1 MQKLTNRKTG
11 RLTGKQSNV
20 LEFIKRSIIEKQHAP
35 TYKEIAE
42 NFGINV
48 NAIQQSV
55 TALIKKGFIER
66 SEGGIARGLRLKDN
80 LPFEMSRVKSGVVVV
95 PLYGNVAAGEPI
107 FADSNIEGYVAV
119 EKPRRASGT
128 LFSVTVRGDSMIDKK
143 ILERDKLI
151 VRKQSSASDGDIV
164 VALLDD
170 EVTVKIFR
178 LNGGKPYLQPAND
191 KYDPIRRPFKILGIV
206 VGLTRDYTAL

>member
-1 MQKLTNRKTG
+1 MQKLTKR
-11 RLTGKQSNV
+11 QQHV
-20 LEFIKRSIIEKQHAP
+20 LEFIKRYIIEKQYSP

-48 NAIQQSV
+48 NAIQQV
-55 TALIKKGFIER
+55 VIALIKKGFLEKV
-66 SEGGIARGLRLKDN
+66 EGIARGLRLKDN
-80 LPFEMSRVKSGVVVV
+80 LPFEMSRIKSAVHVI

-128 LFSVTVRGDSMIDKK
+128 LFSVTVRGDSMVDKK
-143 ILERDKLI
+143 IVEKDKLI
-151 VRKQSSASDGDIV
+151 VRKQQVATDGDIV

-170 EVTVKIFR
+170 EVTVKVFKQ
-178 LNGGKPYLQPAND
+178 NGGKPYLQPANER
-191 KYDPIRRPFKILGIV
+191 YEPIRRPFKILGIV
-206 VGLTRDYTAL
+206 VGLIRDYTIS

>member
-1 MQKLTNRKTG
+1 MQKLTK
-11 RLTGKQSNV
+11 KQSTV
-20 LEFIKRSIIEKQHAP
+20 LEFIKHYIIEQQHAP
-35 TYKEIAE
+35 TYKEIAD

-55 TALIKKGFIER
+55 AALIKKGFVER
-66 SEGGIARGLRLKDN
+66 AESGIARGLRLKDN
-80 LPFEMSRVKSGVVVV
+80 LPAGINRAKSGVIVI

-107 FADSNIEGYVAV
+107 FADSNIVDHVAV

-151 VRKQSSASDGDIV
+151 VRKQANASDGDIV

-170 EVTVKIFR
+170 EVTVKIFKT
-178 LNGGKPYLQPAND
+178 GSGKPYLQPAND

-206 VGLTRDYTAL
+206 VGLTRDYTIT

>member
-1 MQKLTNRKTG
+1 MQKLTK
-11 RLTGKQSNV
+11 KQSNV
-20 LEFIKRSIIEKQHAP
+20 LEFIKRCIIERQHAP

-55 TALIKKGFIER
+55 SALIKKGFIER
-66 SEGGIARGLRLKDN
+66 AEGIARGLRLKDN
-80 LPFEMSRVKSGVVVV
+80 LPAEINRAKSSVIVI
-95 PLYGNVAAGEPI
+95 PLYGSVAAGEPI
-107 FADSNIEGYVAV
+107 FADSNIVDHVAV

-143 ILERDKLI
+143 ILEKDKLI
-151 VRKQSSASDGDIV
+151 VRKQSNASDWDIV

-170 EVTVKIFR
+170 EGTVKIFR
-178 LNGGKPYLQPAND
+178 QNGSKPYLQPAND

-206 VGLTRDYTAL
+206 VGLTRDYTITPHSMTR

>member
-1 MQKLTNRKTG
+1 MQKLTK
-11 RLTGKQSNV
+11 KQRDV
-20 LEFIKRSIIEKQHAP
+20 LEFIKRSIMEKQYSP

-55 TALIKKGFIER
+55 TALIKKGFLER
-66 SEGGIARGLRLKDN
+66 AGGIARGLRLKDLTALKLRQAGLN
-80 LPFEMSRVKSGVVVV
+80 LELI

-107 FADSNIEGYVAV
+107 FADSNVEGYVAV
-119 EKPRRASGT
+119 EKPRRTSGT

-151 VRKQSSASDGDIV
+151 VRKQSNATDGDIV

-170 EVTVKIFR
+170 EVTVKVFR
-178 LNGGKPYLQPAND
+178 TGGGKPYLQPAND

-206 VGLTRDYTAL
+206 VGLTRDYTIT

>member
-1 MQKLTNRKTG
+1 MQKLTK
-11 RLTGKQSNV
+11 KQSTL
-20 LEFIKRSIIEKQHAP
+20 LEFIRRYIIERQHAP

-48 NAIQQSV
+48 NAIQQAV
-55 TALIKKGFIER
+55 GALIKKGFLER
-66 SEGGIARGLRLKDN
+66 AEGIARGLRLKDN
-80 LPFEMSRVKSGVVVV
+80 LLAEISRIKSNVIVI

-107 FADSNIEGYVAV
+107 FADSNIVDHVAV
-119 EKPRRASGT
+119 EKPRRSSGT

-143 ILERDKLI
+143 ILEKDKLI
-151 VRKQSSASDGDIV
+151 VRKQSTASDGDIV

-178 LNGGKPYLQPAND
+178 IPGTRDGKPYLQPAND

-206 VGLTRDYTAL
+206 VGLTRDYTITPHP